1 MVIIRFNEEI
11 FANLHFCIFAF
22 SAIHNSQFIIHNSPF
37 ARLLSRLG
45 QMKANFRLG

>member
-22 SAIHNSQFIIHNSPF
+22 LNLIKYTITYYKKFI
-37 ARLLSRLG
+37 
-45 QMKANFRLG
+45 KCK

>member
-22 SAIHNSQFIIHNSPF
+22 NKIHYNI
-37 ARLLSRLG
+37 L
-45 QMKANFRLG
+45 